1 MARLDLRSDQQLEL
15 LIEPARGDCP
25 PRADRFSSKIQANPT
40 MNKLIRP
47 ISGLLLGTSALMAPA
62 LVMAQAADAGS
73 EVQELVV
80 RGRYIPEVM
89 RETAAVASIV
99 TAEDL
104 VRQGDDTAAAAL
116 TRLAGLSVV
125 GGRFVYVRGLGARYS
140 SALLNGSPLP
150 SPEPLQRVVPLDL
163 FPNSILASVNVQ
175 KTYSVNYPGE
185 FGGGVIDLQTLA
197 IPDEP
202 FVALGASLGANDET
216 SLKQGFTYFGG
227 ESDLAGV
234 DDGTRDLPQQI
245 RDGIATGKRIDSS
258 NFDSATL
265 TAMGR
270 SFQNA
275 NVRLLQSTND
285 VPINGSIT
293 GSAGSRWNFDW
304 GTIGAVAVGGYDRG
318 WETRRAIQQEG
329 VVSQGGLAV
338 LEDLNSVS
346 TEMDVEWHALAS
358 VALDLDAHKFQW
370 TNFYVRNVTKEARSV
385 EGESQRASNYIRDDY
400 TAWYQ
405 RELFNTQLTGEHDFG
420 DLQIDWRGSYA
431 RTERDAPYET
441 QTRYRRINGDFYHNP
456 QSDANFIRFSELEDK
471 TYGAGVDVAYAWDN
485 PLIIDLTV
493 SAGYAFYENERY
505 SDSRVFRFTT
515 DQTPSDAFQLQRVD
529 FLYSDYNIGPNG
541 LILRE
546 VTGSEGAAAYEA
558 KLTTN
563 AGYVQAEGEILPAV
577 RASLG
582 VRYEDGEQYVRAL
595 DLFSA
600 NDPAAVI
607 QNNDYVLPAGT
618 VTWNFA
624 DDQQIRFGVSK
635 TIARP
640 QFREQSP
647 QIYLDPESDRTFV
660 GNPYLVD
667 SELVNVDL
675 RYERYFERG
684 QFATIGVFYKDID
697 KPVEAVVNETGSG
710 LQQTFLNAPRAQL
723 WGIEAEFKKF
733 FEPQFGMNWI
743 DDKRWLI
750 GANYTYNKAEVK
762 VDDGDV
768 VFPITGLGQPAP
780 ASAFVID
787 GSRLQGQSEHLAN
800 VQFGFESL
808 DGDTQATVLANYAS
822 ERTTARGASGAPD
835 FVQEPGV
842 MLDFTFR
849 QKVQIWGPEVTLGFE
864 ARNLLGE
871 EFDEF
876 QALGG
881 DEIKVNNYEYGRSY
895 SVSLSTRF

>member
-1 MARLDLRSDQQLEL
+1 M
-15 LIEPARGDCP
+15 
-25 PRADRFSSKIQANPT
+25 K
-40 MNKLIRP
+40 KLIRP

-99 TAEDL
+99 TTEDL
-104 VRQGDDTAAAAL
+104 VRQGDDSAAAAL
-116 TRLAGLSVV
+116 TRLSGLSVV
-125 GGRFVYVRGLGARYS
+125 SGRFVYVRGLGERYS

-163 FPNSILASVNVQ
+163 FPSSILAGVNVQ

-185 FGGGVIDLQTLA
+185 FGGGVVDLRSISVPT
-197 IPDEP
+197 EP
-202 FVALGASLGANDET
+202 FFAFGGSLGVNDET
-216 SLKQGFTYFGG
+216 SLKQGLTYYGG
-227 ESDLAGV
+227 DWDLSGF
-234 DDGTRDLPQQI
+234 DDGTRELPLLI
-245 RDGIATGKRIDSS
+245 RRGIETGRRIDGS
-258 NFDSATL
+258 NFSSDQL

-275 NVRLLQSTND
+275 NIRLLQSTND
-285 VPINGSIT
+285 VPINGSVT
-293 GSAGSRWNFDW
+293 ASAGSRWTFDW
-304 GTIGAVAVGGYDRG
+304 GDVGVVAVGGYDRG
-318 WETRRAIQQEG
+318 WTTRRAIQQEG
-329 VVSQGGLAV
+329 VVSQGGLAI
-338 LEDLNSVS
+338 LEDLRSVS
-346 TEMDVEWHALAS
+346 TQMDVEWHALAS

-370 TNFYVRNVTKEARSV
+370 TNFYVRNVTKEAQSV
-385 EGESQRASNYIRDDY
+385 EGDSQRASNYIRDDS

-405 RELFNTQLTGEHDFG
+405 RELINTQLTGAHEFG
-420 DLQIDWRGSYA
+420 DLKIDWRGSYA

-441 QTRYRRINGDFYHNP
+441 LIRYRRVADLFRHNP

-471 TYGAGVDVAYAWDN
+471 AYGAGVDFAYAWDN
-485 PLIIDLTV
+485 PFIVDLTV
-493 SAGYAFYENERY
+493 SGGYAWYENERY

-558 KLTTN
+558 KLTTH
-563 AGYVQAEGEILPAV
+563 AVYLQAEGEVLPAV

-582 VRYEDGEQYVRAL
+582 VRYEEGEQFVRAL
-595 DLFSA
+595 DLFST
-600 NDPAAVI
+600 NHPAPVE
-607 QNNDYVLPAGT
+607 QNNDYLLPAGT

-624 DDQQIRFGVSK
+624 EDQQLRFGVSK

-647 QIYLDPESDRTFV
+647 QLYLDPESDRTFV

-675 RYERYFERG
+675 RYERYFDRG
-684 QFATIGVFYKDID
+684 QFATIGAFYKDID

-710 LQQTFLNAPRAQL
+710 LQQTFLNAPRAVI
-723 WGIEAEFKKF
+723 WGVEAEFKKF

-762 VDDGDV
+762 VSSGDV

-800 VQFGFESL
+800 VQFGFETL
-808 DGDTQATVLANYAS
+808 DGATQATLLANYAS

-842 MLDFTFR
+842 MLDLTIR
-849 QKVQIWGPEVTLGFE
+849 RKIQLWGPEFTLGFE
-864 ARNLLGE
+864 ARNLLGQ
-871 EFDEF
+871 EFDEH
-876 QALGG
+876 QTLGG
-881 DEIKVNNYEYGRSY
+881 DEIKVNFYELGRSY